1 MTKSKPVSGREERVK
16 KTRNMTLKSPILSEE
31 WYFLHEFEFMEMSY
45 LVDLFPFEYLGVF
58 IYYTRFLYA
67 VWF

>member
-45 LVDLFPFEYLGVF
+45 
-58 IYYTRFLYA
+58 
-67 VWF
+67 